1 MNKIKI
7 GYLTSRYPAISH
19 TFILREVNKLREH
32 GFEIYTASINA
43 VDRNPEQLT
52 AQEQKEVDN
61 TFYVKPSGIWGV
73 LKAHVKTIFTHPIWY
88 LKGLKFALSLNK
100 TDLRK
105 LLYNFF
111 YFVEAVMVGQW
122 MRSHKVN
129 HLHVHFG
136 MAAATV
142 GLIAKHTF
150 PIEFSMTIHGPDEF
164 YNVDDNYLSQ
174 KILDAK
180 FICCIS
186 NFARSQLMMLS
197 PPSEWHKFDISPL
210 GVDPKVFK
218 LRQNQPASDVF
229 EILCVGR
236 LVPVKGQFILLNAV
250 RKLLAE
256 GRKVRLRYVGDGP
269 DRATLEKMV
278 ADNQLNEY
286 IIFEGAVN
294 QDKIL
299 QFYQSAH
306 IFTIASFAE
315 GVPVVLMEAM
325 MMGIPSISTHITGI
339 PELIHQGE
347 GLLVAPSDEEGLAQ
361 AIRKLMDDDNF
372 YQQIAQAGH
381 ESVMERYELTK
392 NTKRLAHI
400 FEQRIIDNKTQSQ
413 VQAELEI
420 KQAY

>member
-1 MNKIKI
+1 MNMA
-7 GYLTSRYPAISH
+7 YLISRYPAISH
-19 TFILREVNKLREH
+19 TFILREIDMLRRL

-43 VDRNPEQLT
+43 VDRQPEQLT
-52 AQEQKEVDN
+52 AQEQAEVAN

-88 LKGLKFALSLNK
+88 AKGLKFALGLGK

-105 LLYNFF
+105 VLYAFF

-122 MRSHKVN
+122 MRSNKVS

-150 PIEFSMTIHGPDEF
+150 PIEFSLTIHGPDEF
-164 YNVDDNYLSQ
+164 YNVNDNYLAQ

-197 PPSEWHKFDISPL
+197 SPSEWDKFEISPL
-210 GVDPKVFK
+210 GVDPEVFK
-218 LRQNQPASDVF
+218 LRDIVAPSDVF
-229 EILCVGR
+229 EVLCVGR
-236 LVPVKGQFILLNAV
+236 LVPVKGQLILLNAV
-250 RKLLAE
+250 RQLLAE
-256 GRKVRLRYVGDGP
+256 GRKIRLRYIGDGP
-269 DRATLEKMV
+269 DRARLEKTV
-278 ADNQLNEY
+278 ADSQLNEH

-294 QDKIL
+294 QDDIL
-299 QFYQSAH
+299 QFYQSAD

-325 MMGIPSISTHITGI
+325 MMGIPCVTTHITGI
-339 PELIHQGE
+339 PELIGQGE
-347 GLLVAPSDEEGLAQ
+347 GLLVAPSDEEGLAE
-361 AIRKLMDDDNF
+361 AIRKLMDDENF
-372 YQQIAQAGH
+372 YKQIAQAGH
-381 ESVMERYELTK
+381 DSVMARYELGK
-392 NTKRLAHI
+392 NTERLARI
-400 FEQRIIDNKTQSQ
+400 FEQRLCKT
-413 VQAELEI
+413 
-420 KQAY
+420 YT

>member
-1 MNKIKI
+1 MNKMNMA
-7 GYLTSRYPAISH
+7 YLISRYPAISH
-19 TFILREVNKLREH
+19 TFILREIDMLRRL

-43 VDRNPEQLT
+43 VDRQPEQLT
-52 AQEQKEVDN
+52 AQEQAEVAN

-88 LKGLKFALSLNK
+88 AKGLKFALGLGK
-100 TDLRK
+100 TDLHK
-105 LLYNFF
+105 ILYAFF

-122 MRSHKVN
+122 MRSNKVN

-136 MAAATV
+136 RAGATV

-164 YNVDDNYLSQ
+164 YNVDDNYLAQ

-197 PPSEWHKFDISPL
+197 QPSEWDKFEISPL
-210 GVDPKVFK
+210 GVDPEVFK
-218 LRQNQPASDVF
+218 LRDIVAPSDVF

-250 RKLLAE
+250 RQLLAE
-256 GRKVRLRYVGDGP
+256 GRRIKLRYIGDGP
-269 DRATLEKMV
+269 DRARLENMV
-278 ADNQLNEY
+278 ADSQLNEH

-294 QDKIL
+294 QDDIL
-299 QFYQSAH
+299 QFYQSAD

-325 MMGIPSISTHITGI
+325 MMGIPCVTTHITGI
-339 PELIHQGE
+339 PELIGQGE
-347 GLLVAPSDEEGLAQ
+347 GLLVAPSDEEGLAE
-361 AIRKLMDDDNF
+361 AIRKLMDDENL
-372 YQQIAQAGH
+372 YKQIAQAGH
-381 ESVMERYELTK
+381 DSVMARYELSK
-392 NTKRLAHI
+392 NTERLAAI
-400 FEQRIIDNKTQSQ
+400 FERHYFDAKHIHNNNNN
-413 VQAELEI
+413 
-420 KQAY
+420 

>member
-1 MNKIKI
+1 MNKMNMA
-7 GYLTSRYPAISH
+7 YLISRYPAISH
-19 TFILREVNKLREH
+19 TFILREIDMLRRL

-43 VDRNPEQLT
+43 VDRQPEQLT
-52 AQEQKEVDN
+52 AQEQAEVAN

-88 LKGLKFALSLNK
+88 AKGLKFALGLGK
-100 TDLRK
+100 TDLHK
-105 LLYNFF
+105 ILYAFF

-122 MRSHKVN
+122 MRSNKVN

-136 MAAATV
+136 RAGATV

-164 YNVDDNYLSQ
+164 YNVDDNYLAQ

-197 PPSEWHKFDISPL
+197 QPSEWDKFEISPL
-210 GVDPKVFK
+210 GVDPEVFK
-218 LRQNQPASDVF
+218 LRDIVAPSDVF

-250 RKLLAE
+250 RQLLAE
-256 GRKVRLRYVGDGP
+256 GRRIKLRYIGDGP
-269 DRATLEKMV
+269 DRARLENMV
-278 ADNQLNEY
+278 ADSQLNEH

-294 QDKIL
+294 QDDIL
-299 QFYQSAH
+299 QFYQSAD

-325 MMGIPSISTHITGI
+325 MMGIPCVTTHITGI
-339 PELIHQGE
+339 PELIGQGE
-347 GLLVAPSDEEGLAQ
+347 GLLVAPSDEEGLAE
-361 AIRKLMDDDNF
+361 AIRKLMDDENL
-372 YQQIAQAGH
+372 YKQIAQAGH
-381 ESVMERYELTK
+381 DSVMARYELSK
-392 NTKRLAHI
+392 NTERLAAI
-400 FEQRIIDNKTQSQ
+400 FERHYFDAKHIYNNNNN
-413 VQAELEI
+413 
-420 KQAY
+420 

>member
-1 MNKIKI
+1 MKMA
-7 GYLTSRYPAISH
+7 YLISRYPAISH
-19 TFILREVNKLREH
+19 TFILREIDMLRRL

-43 VDRNPEQLT
+43 IDRDPKQLT
-52 AQEQKEVDN
+52 AQEQTELAN
-61 TFYVKPSGIWGV
+61 TFYVKPSGVWGV

-88 LKGLKFALSLNK
+88 VKGLMFALGLGK
-100 TDLRK
+100 TDLK
-105 LLYNFF
+105 KVLYALF

-122 MRSHKVN
+122 MRSNKVS

-164 YNVDDNYLSQ
+164 YNVNDNYLAQ

-197 PPSEWHKFDISPL
+197 SPSEWDKFEISPL
-210 GVDPKVFK
+210 GVNPEVFK
-218 LRQNQPASDVF
+218 LRETAPPSDVF

-250 RKLLAE
+250 RKLLGE
-256 GRKVRLRYVGDGP
+256 ERKIRLRYIGDGP
-269 DRATLEKMV
+269 DRANLEKIV
-278 ADNQLNEY
+278 ADSQLNEH

-294 QDKIL
+294 QDDIL

-325 MMGIPSISTHITGI
+325 MMGIPCVTTHITGI
-339 PELIHQGE
+339 PELIRQGE
-347 GLLVAPSDEEGLAQ
+347 GLLVAPSDEEGLAE
-361 AIRKLMDDDNF
+361 AIRKLMDDKNF
-372 YQQIAQAGH
+372 YNQIAQAGH
-381 ESVMERYELTK
+381 DSVMARYELSK
-392 NTKRLAHI
+392 NTERLADI
-400 FEQRIIDNKTQSQ
+400 FERRSCYAKHTYNNNNN
-413 VQAELEI
+413 
-420 KQAY
+420 